1 MKSDRQRVPGAAQRN
16 ADTLSLSWPLI
27 ALRCAADPGPRL
39 LVRDRTGVPRLRRNA
54 PPSLA
59 LAKQLPGGALH
70 RARDTWRPSGHGPYA
85 KVFITAG
92 ICALVLSAR
101 PACADDVAEF
111 YRGRNISLVI
121 GYSVGGGYDAYGR
134 LVGRYLGKHVPGN
147 PTIVPQNM
155 TGAGSLRAAN
165 YIYSAAARDGSVIG
179 TFSRSLTVAPLLGK
193 ADFDS
198 RKFTWLGSVTD
209 DTSVCVTWNT
219 SAVRTWDDLLVKPS
233 TFGGEGA
240 GADPDIFALLY
251 KNVFGAK
258 IKLVSGYPGTND
270 TVLAMERGEVDGL
283 CGLSWSTIKTRHP
296 DWLKSNKVNIL
307 VQAAQRREPDLA
319 AVPLA
324 SDLATSEEQR
334 QIVKVIV
341 ASQAIARPLAA
352 PPEIPAGRRAAL
364 IEAFDRTMKDPEFLD
379 EAAKLSFDVNP
390 VSAAAIDRLLAE
402 AYATP
407 KDILAKA
414 AQAIAN

>member
-1 MKSDRQRVPGAAQRN
+1 M
-16 ADTLSLSWPLI
+16 
-27 ALRCAADPGPRL
+27 
-39 LVRDRTGVPRLRRNA
+39 
-54 PPSLA
+54 
-59 LAKQLPGGALH
+59 
-70 RARDTWRPSGHGPYA
+70 
-85 KVFITAG
+85 
-92 ICALVLSAR
+92 LSAG
-101 PACADDVAEF
+101 PAGAGDIEEF
-111 YRGRNISLVI
+111 YRGRNINLVI

-134 LVGRYLGKHVPGN
+134 LVGRYLGKHIPGD

-179 TFSRSLTVAPLLGK
+179 TFSRSLTTAPLLGK

-251 KNVFGAK
+251 RNVFGAR

-270 TVLAMERGEVDGL
+270 TVLAMQRGEVDGL

-296 DWLKSNKVNIL
+296 DWLNTNKVNIL
-307 VQAAQRREPDLA
+307 VQAAQKREPDLA
-319 AVPLA
+319 TVPLA
-324 SDLATSEEQR
+324 TELATSEEQR
-334 QIVKVIV
+334 QMVKVIV

-352 PPEIPAGRRAAL
+352 PPEIPADRRAAL
-364 IEAFDRTMKDPEFLD
+364 IEAFDQTMKDPEFLD
-379 EAAKLSFDVNP
+379 EAAKLSFDINP
-390 VSAAAIDRLLAE
+390 VPAASIDRLLAE